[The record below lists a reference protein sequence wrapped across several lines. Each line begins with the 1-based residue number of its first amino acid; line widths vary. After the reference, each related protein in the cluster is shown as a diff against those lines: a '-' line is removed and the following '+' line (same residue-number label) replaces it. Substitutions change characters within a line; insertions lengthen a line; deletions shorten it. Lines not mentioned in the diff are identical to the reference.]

1 MIIFSLILIV
11 VLTAADQ
18 LIKWAIT
25 SNFDI
30 GESLT
35 VIPGL
40 LEFRYI
46 RNTGAA
52 FGMMQNN
59 SLFFAAVT
67 VIMSIVIIVMLIKY
81 KNHNF
86 LCYSAAVMIVA
97 GGLGNLID
105 RVFLNYVVDF
115 IHVMFFDYIFN
126 FADCL
131 VVVGTA
137 FFAIHVLFFM
147 DKKKGRHFEEH
158 HEELVSEEN
167 NDADNC

>member
-1 MIIFSLILIV
+1 MILLSLILIV
-11 VLTAADQ
+11 VLTVADQ
-18 LIKWAIT
+18 LIKLAIT
-25 SNFDI
+25 SNFEP
-30 GESLT
+30 GEVLT

-52 FGMMQNN
+52 FGMLQDN

-67 VIMSIVIIVMLIKY
+67 VIMSIVIIIMMIKY

-86 LCYSAAVMIVA
+86 LSFAAGTMIVA

-105 RVFLNYVVDF
+105 RLFLHYVVDF

-137 FFAIHVLFFM
+137 FFAVHVLFFM
-147 DKKKGRHFEEH
+147 DRKKPVKETEEMT
-158 HEELVSEEN
+158 EEVIEEEN
-167 NDADNC
+167 NADNC

>member
-1 MIIFSLILIV
+1 MIILSLVLMV
-11 VLTAADQ
+11 VLTVADQ

-25 SNFDI
+25 SNFEP
-30 GESLT
+30 GEAMT
-35 VIPGL
+35 IIPGL

-46 RNTGAA
+46 RNSGAA
-52 FGMMQNN
+52 FGMLQDN

-67 VIMSIVIIVMLIKY
+67 IIMSLVIIVMMIRY

-86 LCYSAAVMIVA
+86 LTLAAGTMIVA

-105 RVFLNYVVDF
+105 RVVLHYVVDF

-137 FFAIHVLFFM
+137 LFAIHVLFFM
-147 DKKKGRHFEEH
+147 DKKKAKHYSDENKLPESKD
-158 HEELVSEEN
+158 EL
-167 NDADNC
+167 DADNS

>member
-1 MIIFSLILIV
+1 MIVLSLILIV
-11 VLTAADQ
+11 VLTIADQ

-25 SNFDI
+25 SNFKP
-30 GESLT
+30 GEALT
-35 VIPGL
+35 LIPGL

-52 FGMMQNN
+52 FGMLQDN

-67 VIMSIVIIVMLIKY
+67 IIMSIVIIVMMIKY
-81 KNHNF
+81 KDHNF
-86 LCYSAAVMIVA
+86 LSYASGIMIVA

-105 RVFLNYVVDF
+105 RVVLHYVVDF

-147 DKKKGRHFEEH
+147 DMKKPAKEIEAKIEE
-158 HEELVSEEN
+158 E
-167 NDADNC
+167 NDADNS

>member
-1 MIIFSLILIV
+1 LIV
-11 VLTAADQ
+11 LSLVLIALLTVVDQ

-25 SNFDI
+25 NHFEP
-30 GESLT
+30 GEAMT
-35 VIPGL
+35 IIPGL

-52 FGMMQNN
+52 FGMLQDN
-59 SLFFAAVT
+59 SIFFAAVT
-67 VIMSIVIIVMLIKY
+67 VIMSIVIIIAMVKY
-81 KNHNF
+81 KHHNF
-86 LCYSAAVMIVA
+86 LSFASGTMIVA

-105 RVFLNYVVDF
+105 RVRLEYVVDF

-131 VVVGTA
+131 VVIGTA

-147 DKKKGRHFEEH
+147 DKNKGKHFY
-158 HEELVSEEN
+158 SGKRSRS
-167 NDADNC
+167 